1 MAVYEDREAFI
12 PYRRSDLIELC
23 LQDGQLA
30 AGYVQKFREFC
41 EILSAYYHFQFHQK
55 LERLKDNYAPFDP
68 DADTQSRFA
77 PTPEQQQ
84 EMVAQTISDFK
95 GILSSSNYIPL
106 SEAGLQEALEKIS
119 LIELETAVDFNDFE
133 EMVCYYRGDV
143 QKKISVNKFFQQV
156 EENVEIFERVALLI
170 KFKDADY
177 FAAKKAES
185 KKPEREKLNFT
196 PGKMYVYL
204 YKNIPKYDLEFLF
217 PNVKTSMTWKDRL
230 LFGVPAIGAA
240 VPIALKVLPQLL
252 IIIGVILFLT
262 GTTVA
267 IDQLRVTEEDVSD
280 ITSILIAIL
289 SLVVALGGFAFK
301 QYTNY
306 KNKQIKFQKSVTDTL
321 FFRSLAS
328 NVGVFQYLIDAA
340 EEEECKEI
348 ILVYY
353 HLMTSNQPL
362 TPEQLDDRIEKWM
375 EDKFGTKIDF
385 DINNTLRNLEG
396 IRGKIVKEGAEAGML
411 EVPLV
416 TSDGE
421 GHCQVLSLDEAKT
434 VIDYVWDNAFQYA

>member
-1 MAVYEDREAFI
+1 MAEYLDREAFI

-30 AGYVQKFREFC
+30 TADVQKFREFC

-55 LERLKDNYAPFDP
+55 LERLKDNYALFDP

-95 GILSSSNYIPL
+95 VILESSNYLPL
-106 SEAGLQEALEKIS
+106 SEAGLQKALEEIS
-119 LIELETAVDFNDFE
+119 LIELETSVDFNDFE

-143 QKKISVNKFFQQV
+143 QKKIGVNKFFKQV
-156 EENVEIFERVALLI
+156 EKNLEIFERVALSI

-177 FAAKKAES
+177 FAAKTVKGKNKEQ
-185 KKPEREKLNFT
+185 EKLNFT

-240 VPIALKVLPQLL
+240 VPIAFKVLPQLL

-262 GTTVA
+262 GTKVA
-267 IDQLRVTEEDVSD
+267 IDQLRITEKDVSD
-280 ITSILIAIL
+280 ITSILLAIL
-289 SLVVALGGFAFK
+289 SLVMALGGFAFK

-328 NVGVFQYLIDAA
+328 NVGVFQYIIDAA

-353 HLMTSNQPL
+353 HLMTSNEPL
-362 TPEQLDDRIEKWM
+362 TPEQLDDRIEQWM
-375 EDKFGTKIDF
+375 AEKFGTKIDF
-385 DINNTLRNLEG
+385 DINKAIRNLEG

-421 GHCQVLSLDEAKT
+421 GYCQVLSLDEAKT